1 MQDNPDFRAYFDT
14 LYNTV
19 KVIREDSIMAI
30 YGYARISTAKQNIER
45 QIRNI
50 TAEYPSAV
58 IFQEKYT
65 DTKMDRPEWKRL
77 YRNLENGD
85 TVVFDSVSRMSRNA
99 EEGFALYK
107 ELYERDI
114 ALVFIKEPHINTDVF
129 REAARNSVPLTGT
142 DVDYILEG
150 INRYLLALAEKQI
163 SIAFE
168 QAQKEVEDLHQRT
181 REGIETARR
190 AGKQIG
196 RPGGKTYITKKEQAS
211 LAVIKRL
218 SRDFDGHNTDAEV
231 MAITGLARNTY
242 YKYKSKLRET

>member
-1 MQDNPDFRAYFDT
+1 
-14 LYNTV
+14 
-19 KVIREDSIMAI
+19 MAT

-50 TAEYPSAV
+50 TGAFPGAT

-65 DTKMDRPEWKRL
+65 GTKMDRPEWKKL
-77 YRNLENGD
+77 YRKLQTGD
-85 TVVFDSVSRMSRNA
+85 TVVYDSVSRMSRNA

-107 ELYERDI
+107 ELYGRNI
-114 ALVFIKEPHINTDVF
+114 SLVFLKEPHINTDVF

-150 INRYLLALAEKQI
+150 IKRYLLALAEKQI
-163 SIAFE
+163 AIAFA
-168 QAQKEVEDLHQRT
+168 QAQKEVDDLHQRT
-181 REGIETARR
+181 REGIETARQ

-196 RPGGKTYITKKEQAS
+196 RPGGKTYTTKKEQAS
-211 LAVIKRL
+211 LTVIKRL
-218 SRDFDGHNTDAEV
+218 SWDFDGHNTDAEV

-242 YKYKSKLRET
+242 YKYKAKLKSTQKIEAA

>member
-1 MQDNPDFRAYFDT
+1 
-14 LYNTV
+14 
-19 KVIREDSIMAI
+19 MAT

-50 TAEYPSAV
+50 TGAFPGAT

-65 DTKMDRPEWKRL
+65 GTKMDRPEWKKL
-77 YRNLENGD
+77 YRKLQSGD
-85 TVVFDSVSRMSRNA
+85 TVVYDSVSRMSRNA

-107 ELYERDI
+107 ELYGRNI
-114 ALVFIKEPHINTDVF
+114 SLVFLKEPHINTDVF

-163 SIAFE
+163 AIAFE
-168 QAQKEVEDLHQRT
+168 QAQKEVDDLHQRT

-190 AGKQIG
+190 SGKQIG
-196 RPGGKTYITKKEQAS
+196 RPGGKTYTTQRELSS
-211 LAVIKRL
+211 LCVIKRL
-218 SRDFDGHNTDAEV
+218 SRDFDGHKTDAEV

-242 YKYKSKLRET
+242 YKYKAKLKSTQKIESA

>member
-1 MQDNPDFRAYFDT
+1 
-14 LYNTV
+14 
-19 KVIREDSIMAI
+19 MAT

-45 QIRNI
+45 QTRNI
-50 TAEYPSAV
+50 TGAFPSAT

-65 DTKMDRPEWKRL
+65 GTKMDRPEWRKL
-77 YRNLENGD
+77 YRKLQTGD
-85 TVVFDSVSRMSRNA
+85 SVIFDPVSRMSRNA

-107 ELYERDI
+107 ELYGRNI
-114 ALVFIKEPHINTDVF
+114 SLVFLKEPHINTDVF

-168 QAQKEVEDLHQRT
+168 QAQKVVDDLHQRT
-181 REGIETARR
+181 REGIETARQ

-196 RPGGKTYITKKEQAS
+196 RPGGKTYTTKKEQAS
-211 LAVIKRL
+211 LTVIKRL

-242 YKYKSKLRET
+242 YKYKAKLKRSQKIESA

>member
-1 MQDNPDFRAYFDT
+1 
-14 LYNTV
+14 
-19 KVIREDSIMAI
+19 MAT
-30 YGYARISTAKQNIER
+30 YGYARLSTAKQNIER

-50 TAEYPSAV
+50 TGAFPGAT

-65 DTKMDRPEWKRL
+65 GTKMDRPEWKKL
-77 YRNLENGD
+77 YRKLQTGD
-85 TVVFDSVSRMSRNA
+85 TVVYDSVSRMSRNA

-107 ELYERDI
+107 ELYGRNI
-114 ALVFIKEPHINTDVF
+114 SLVFLKEPHINTDVF

-168 QAQKEVEDLHQRT
+168 QAQKEVDDLHQRT
-181 REGIETARR
+181 REGIETARQ

-196 RPGGKTYITKKEQAS
+196 RPGGKTYTTQRELSS
-211 LAVIKRL
+211 LSVIKRL
-218 SRDFDGHNTDAEV
+218 SRDFDGYNTDAEV

-242 YKYKSKLRET
+242 YKYKAKLKRTQKIEAA

>member
-1 MQDNPDFRAYFDT
+1 
-14 LYNTV
+14 
-19 KVIREDSIMAI
+19 MAT

-50 TAEYPSAV
+50 TGAFPGAT

-65 DTKMDRPEWKRL
+65 GTKMDRPEWRKL
-77 YRNLENGD
+77 YRKLQTGD
-85 TVVFDSVSRMSRNA
+85 TVVYDSVSRMSRNA

-107 ELYERDI
+107 ELYGRNI
-114 ALVFIKEPHINTDVF
+114 SLFFLKEPHINTDVF

-163 SIAFE
+163 AIAFE
-168 QAQKEVEDLHQRT
+168 QAQKEVDDLHQRT
-181 REGIETARR
+181 REGIETARQ

-196 RPGGKTYITKKEQAS
+196 RPGDKTYITKKEQAS
-211 LAVIKRL
+211 LSVIKRL
-218 SRDFDGHNTDAEV
+218 SRDFDGHNTDTEV
-231 MAITGLARNTY
+231 MAITGLSRNTY
-242 YKYKSKLRET
+242 YKYKAKLKSTKKIDAT

>member
-1 MQDNPDFRAYFDT
+1 
-14 LYNTV
+14 
-19 KVIREDSIMAI
+19 MAT

-50 TAEYPSAV
+50 TGAFPGAT

-65 DTKMDRPEWKRL
+65 GTKMDRPEWRKL
-77 YRNLENGD
+77 YRKLQTGD
-85 TVVFDSVSRMSRNA
+85 TVVYDSVSRMSRNA
-99 EEGFALYK
+99 EEGFSLYK

-129 REAARNSVPLTGT
+129 REAAKNSVPLTGT

-163 SIAFE
+163 AIAFE
-168 QAQKEVEDLHQRT
+168 QAQKEVDDLHQRT

-218 SRDFDGHNTDAEV
+218 SRDFDGYNTDAEV

-242 YKYKSKLRET
+242 YKYKAKLRKR

>member
-1 MQDNPDFRAYFDT
+1 
-14 LYNTV
+14 
-19 KVIREDSIMAI
+19 MAT

-50 TAEYPSAV
+50 TGAFPGAT

-65 DTKMDRPEWKRL
+65 GTKMDRPEWKKL
-77 YRNLENGD
+77 YRKLQTGD
-85 TVVFDSVSRMSRNA
+85 TVVYDSVSRMSRNA

-107 ELYERDI
+107 ELYGRNI
-114 ALVFIKEPHINTDVF
+114 SLVFLKEPHINTDVF

-163 SIAFE
+163 AIAFE
-168 QAQKEVEDLHQRT
+168 QAQKEVDDLHQRT
-181 REGIETARR
+181 REGIETARQS
-190 AGKQIG
+190 GKQIG
-196 RPGGKTYITKKEQAS
+196 RPGGKTYTTQRELSS
-211 LAVIKRL
+211 LSVIKRL

-242 YKYKSKLRET
+242 YKYKAKLREM

>member
-1 MQDNPDFRAYFDT
+1 
-14 LYNTV
+14 
-19 KVIREDSIMAI
+19 MAI

-50 TAEYPSAV
+50 TGAFPGAT

-65 DTKMDRPEWKRL
+65 GTKMDRPEWKKL
-77 YRNLENGD
+77 YRKLQTGD
-85 TVVFDSVSRMSRNA
+85 SVIFDSVSRMSRNA

-107 ELYERDI
+107 ELYGRNI
-114 ALVFIKEPHINTDVF
+114 SLVFLKEPHINTDVF

-163 SIAFE
+163 AIAFE
-168 QAQKEVEDLHQRT
+168 QAQKEVDDLHQRT
-181 REGIETARR
+181 REGIETARQ

-196 RPGGKTYITKKEQAS
+196 RPGGKTYTTQRELSS
-211 LAVIKRL
+211 LSVIKRL

-242 YKYKSKLRET
+242 YKYKAKLKSTLKIEAA

>member
-1 MQDNPDFRAYFDT
+1 
-14 LYNTV
+14 
-19 KVIREDSIMAI
+19 MAT

-50 TAEYPSAV
+50 TGAFPGAT

-65 DTKMDRPEWKRL
+65 GTKMDRPEWRKL
-77 YRNLENGD
+77 YRKLQTGD
-85 TVVFDSVSRMSRNA
+85 TVVYDSVSRMSRNA

-107 ELYERDI
+107 ELYGRNI
-114 ALVFIKEPHINTDVF
+114 SLVFLKEPHINTDVF

-163 SIAFE
+163 AIAFE
-168 QAQKEVEDLHQRT
+168 QAQKEVDDLHQRT
-181 REGIETARR
+181 REGIETARQ

-196 RPGGKTYITKKEQAS
+196 RPGGKTYTAQRELSS
-211 LAVIKRL
+211 LSVIKRL
-218 SRDFDGHNTDAEV
+218 SRDYDGHNTDAEV

-242 YKYKSKLRET
+242 YKYKAKLKRS

>member
-1 MQDNPDFRAYFDT
+1 
-14 LYNTV
+14 
-19 KVIREDSIMAI
+19 MAI

-50 TAEYPSAV
+50 TEAFPGAT

-65 DTKMDRPEWKRL
+65 GTKMDRPEWKKL
-77 YRNLENGD
+77 YRKLQTGD
-85 TVVFDSVSRMSRNA
+85 IVVYDSVSRMSRNA

-107 ELYERDI
+107 ELYGRNI
-114 ALVFIKEPHINTDVF
+114 SLVFLKEPHINTDIF
-129 REAARNSVPLTGT
+129 REAARKSVPLTGT

-150 INRYLLALAEKQI
+150 VNRYLLTLAEKQI

-168 QAQKEVEDLHQRT
+168 QSQKEVDDLHQRT
-181 REGIETARR
+181 REGIETARQ

-196 RPGGKTYITKKEQAS
+196 RPGGKTYTTQRELSS
-211 LAVIKRL
+211 LSVIKRL

-242 YKYKSKLRET
+242 YKYKAKLKSTLKIEAA

>member
-1 MQDNPDFRAYFDT
+1 
-14 LYNTV
+14 
-19 KVIREDSIMAI
+19 MAT

-50 TAEYPSAV
+50 TGAYPGAV
-58 IFQEKYT
+58 IYQEKYT
-65 DTKMDRPEWKRL
+65 GTKMDRPEWRKL
-77 YRNLENGD
+77 YRKLRSGD
-85 TVVFDSVSRMSRNA
+85 VIVFDSVSRMSRNA
-99 EEGFALYK
+99 AEGFALYK

-114 ALVFIKEPHINTDVF
+114 SLVFMKEPHINTDVF

-163 SIAFE
+163 AIAFE
-168 QAQKEVEDLHQRT
+168 QAQKEVDDLHQRT

-196 RPGGKTYITKKEQAS
+196 RPGGKEYTTKKERNS

-218 SRDFDGHNTDAEV
+218 SRDFDGYNTDAEV
-231 MAITGLARNTY
+231 MAITGLSRNTY
-242 YKYKSKLRET
+242 YKYKAKLRGI

>member
-1 MQDNPDFRAYFDT
+1 M
-14 LYNTV
+14 
-19 KVIREDSIMAI
+19 EI
-30 YGYARISTAKQNIER
+30 YGYARISTVKQNIER
-45 QIRNI
+45 RIRNI
-50 TAEYPSAV
+50 TAEYLSAV

-65 DTKMDRPEWKRL
+65 DTKMDRLEWKRL
-77 YRNLENGD
+77 YRKLESGD

-99 EEGFALYK
+99 EEGFSLYK

-114 ALVFIKEPHINTDVF
+114 SLVFIKEPHINTDVF
-129 REAARNSVPLTGT
+129 REAARHSVPLTGT

-163 SIAFE
+163 AIAFE
-168 QAQKEVEDLHQRT
+168 QAQKEVDDLHQKT

-196 RPGGKTYITKKEQAS
+196 RPGDKQYTTKRELSS

-218 SRDFDGHNTDAEV
+218 SRDFNGHSTDTEV
-231 MAITGLARNTY
+231 MAITGLSRNTY
-242 YKYKSKLRET
+242 YKYKAKLRGI

>member
-1 MQDNPDFRAYFDT
+1 
-14 LYNTV
+14 
-19 KVIREDSIMAI
+19 MAI

-58 IFQEKYT
+58 IHQEKYT
-65 DTKMDRPEWKRL
+65 GTKMDRPEWKRL
-77 YRNLENGD
+77 YRKLESGD

-114 ALVFIKEPHINTDVF
+114 SLVFMKEPHINTDVF
-129 REAARNSVPLTGT
+129 REAAKNSVPLTGT

-163 SIAFE
+163 AIAFE
-168 QAQKEVEDLHQRT
+168 QAQKEVDDLHQRT

-196 RPGGKTYITKKEQAS
+196 RPGGKTYVTKKEQAS
-211 LAVIKRL
+211 LTVIKRL

-242 YKYKSKLRET
+242 YKYKAKLRGR

>member
-1 MQDNPDFRAYFDT
+1 
-14 LYNTV
+14 
-19 KVIREDSIMAI
+19 MAI

-50 TAEYPSAV
+50 TGAFPGAT

-65 DTKMDRPEWKRL
+65 GTKMDRPEWRKL
-77 YRNLENGD
+77 YRKLQTGD
-85 TVVFDSVSRMSRNA
+85 TVVYDSVSRMSRNA

-107 ELYERDI
+107 ELYGRNI
-114 ALVFIKEPHINTDVF
+114 SLVFLKEPHINTDVF

-163 SIAFE
+163 AIAFE
-168 QAQKEVEDLHQRT
+168 QAQKEVDDLHQRT
-181 REGIETARR
+181 REGIETARQ

-196 RPGGKTYITKKEQAS
+196 RPGGKTYTTQRELSS
-211 LAVIKRL
+211 LGVIKRL
-218 SRDFDGHNTDAEV
+218 SRDYDGHNTDAEV

-242 YKYKSKLRET
+242 YKYKAKLKRS

>member
-1 MQDNPDFRAYFDT
+1 
-14 LYNTV
+14 
-19 KVIREDSIMAI
+19 MAI

-65 DTKMDRPEWKRL
+65 GTKMDRPEWKRL
-77 YRNLENGD
+77 YRKLENGD
-85 TVVFDSVSRMSRNA
+85 TVVYDSVSRMSRNA

-114 ALVFIKEPHINTDVF
+114 ALVFIKEPHINTDIF

-218 SRDFDGHNTDAEV
+218 SRDFDGYNTDAEV

-242 YKYKSKLRET
+242 YKYKAKLRKR

>member
-1 MQDNPDFRAYFDT
+1 
-14 LYNTV
+14 
-19 KVIREDSIMAI
+19 MAI

-50 TAEYPSAV
+50 TTGYPEAV

-65 DTKMDRPEWKRL
+65 GTKMDRPEWRRL
-77 YRNLENGD
+77 YRKLEGGD
-85 TVVFDSVSRMSRNA
+85 IVVFDSVSRMSRNA

-107 ELYERDI
+107 ELYQRDVS
-114 ALVFIKEPHINTDVF
+114 LVFIKEPHINTDVF
-129 REAARNSVPLTGT
+129 REAAKNSVPLTGT
-142 DVDYILEG
+142 EVDYILEG

-163 SIAFE
+163 AIAFE
-168 QAQKEVEDLHQRT
+168 QAQKEVDDLHQRT

-196 RPGGKTYITKKEQAS
+196 RPGGKTYITKKEQVS
-211 LAVIKRL
+211 LTVIKRL
-218 SRDFDGHNTDAEV
+218 SRDFDGHNTDSEV

-242 YKYKSKLRET
+242 YKYKAKLRETQ

>member
-1 MQDNPDFRAYFDT
+1 
-14 LYNTV
+14 
-19 KVIREDSIMAI
+19 MAT

-50 TAEYPSAV
+50 TGAFPSAT
-58 IFQEKYT
+58 IFQDKYT
-65 DTKMDRPEWKRL
+65 GTKMDRPEWRKL
-77 YRNLENGD
+77 YRKLQTGD
-85 TVVFDSVSRMSRNA
+85 TVVYDSVSRMSRNA

-107 ELYERDI
+107 ELYGRNI
-114 ALVFIKEPHINTDVF
+114 SLVFLKEPHINTDVF

-150 INRYLLALAEKQI
+150 INRYLLTLAEKQI
-163 SIAFE
+163 AIAFA
-168 QAQKEVEDLHQRT
+168 QAQKEVDDLHQRT
-181 REGIETARR
+181 REGIETARQ

-196 RPGGKTYITKKEQAS
+196 RPGGKTYTTKKEQAS
-211 LAVIKRL
+211 LTVIKRL

-242 YKYKSKLRET
+242 YKYKAKLKSTLKIEAA

>member
-1 MQDNPDFRAYFDT
+1 
-14 LYNTV
+14 
-19 KVIREDSIMAI
+19 MAT

-50 TAEYPSAV
+50 TGAFPGAT

-65 DTKMDRPEWKRL
+65 GTKMDRPEWKKL
-77 YRNLENGD
+77 YRKLQSGD
-85 TVVFDSVSRMSRNA
+85 TVVYDSVSRMSRNA

-107 ELYERDI
+107 ELYGRNI
-114 ALVFIKEPHINTDVF
+114 SLVFLKEPHINTDVF
-129 REAARNSVPLTGT
+129 REAAKNSVPLTGT

-163 SIAFE
+163 AIAFE
-168 QAQKEVEDLHQRT
+168 QSQKEVDDLHQRT
-181 REGIETARR
+181 REGIETARQ

-196 RPGGKTYITKKEQAS
+196 RPGGKTYTTQRELSS
-211 LAVIKRL
+211 LSVIKRL

-242 YKYKSKLRET
+242 YKYKAKLKSTQKIESA

>member
-1 MQDNPDFRAYFDT
+1 
-14 LYNTV
+14 
-19 KVIREDSIMAI
+19 MAV
-30 YGYARISTAKQNIER
+30 YGYARISTTKQNIER

-50 TAEYPSAV
+50 TAAYPDAV
-58 IFQEKYT
+58 IYQEKYT
-65 DTKMDRPEWKRL
+65 GTKLDRPEWKKL
-77 YRNLENGD
+77 YRKLQGGD
-85 TVVFDSVSRMSRNA
+85 TIVYDSVSRMSRNA

-114 ALVFIKEPHINTDVF
+114 SLVFIREPHINTDVF
-129 REAARNSVPLTGT
+129 REAAQKSVPLTGT

-163 SIAFE
+163 AIAFQ
-168 QAQKEVEDLHQRT
+168 QAQKEVDDLHQRT

-196 RPGGKTYITKKEQAS
+196 RPGGKEYTTKKELSS
-211 LAVIKRL
+211 LSVIKRL

-242 YKYKSKLRET
+242 YKYKAKLRTA

>member
-1 MQDNPDFRAYFDT
+1 
-14 LYNTV
+14 
-19 KVIREDSIMAI
+19 MAT

-50 TAEYPSAV
+50 TGAYPGAV
-58 IFQEKYT
+58 IYQEKYT
-65 DTKMDRPEWKRL
+65 GTKMDRPEWRKL
-77 YRNLENGD
+77 YRKLRSGD
-85 TVVFDSVSRMSRNA
+85 VIVFDSVSRMSRNA
-99 EEGFALYK
+99 AEGFALYK

-114 ALVFIKEPHINTDVF
+114 SLVFMKEPHINTDVF

-163 SIAFE
+163 AIAFE
-168 QAQKEVEDLHQRT
+168 QAQKEVDDLHQRT

-196 RPGGKTYITKKEQAS
+196 RPGGKEYTTKKERNS

-218 SRDFDGHNTDAEV
+218 SRDFDGYNTDAEV
-231 MAITGLARNTY
+231 MAITGLSRNTY
-242 YKYKSKLRET
+242 YKYKAKLRGIRNEKTPPAQAGGLAQKTEPAMN

>member
-1 MQDNPDFRAYFDT
+1 
-14 LYNTV
+14 
-19 KVIREDSIMAI
+19 MAI
-30 YGYARISTAKQNIER
+30 YGYVRISTAKQNIER

-99 EEGFALYK
+99 EEGFSLYK

-129 REAARNSVPLTGT
+129 REAARHSVPLTGT

-163 SIAFE
+163 AIAFE
-168 QAQKEVEDLHQRT
+168 QAQKEVDDLHQRT

-218 SRDFDGHNTDAEV
+218 SRDFDGYNTDAEV

-242 YKYKSKLRET
+242 YKYKAKLRKR

>member
-1 MQDNPDFRAYFDT
+1 
-14 LYNTV
+14 
-19 KVIREDSIMAI
+19 MAT

-50 TAEYPSAV
+50 TGAFPGAT

-65 DTKMDRPEWKRL
+65 GTKMDRPEWRKL
-77 YRNLENGD
+77 YRKLQTGD
-85 TVVFDSVSRMSRNA
+85 TVVYDSVSRMSRNA

-107 ELYERDI
+107 ELYGRNI
-114 ALVFIKEPHINTDVF
+114 SLVFLKEPHINTDVF

-163 SIAFE
+163 AIAFE
-168 QAQKEVEDLHQRT
+168 QAQKEVDDLHQRT
-181 REGIETARR
+181 REGIETARQ

-196 RPGGKTYITKKEQAS
+196 RPGGKTYTTQRELSS
-211 LAVIKRL
+211 LSVIKRL

-231 MAITGLARNTY
+231 MTITGLARNTY
-242 YKYKSKLRET
+242 YKYKAKLKSTQKIEAA